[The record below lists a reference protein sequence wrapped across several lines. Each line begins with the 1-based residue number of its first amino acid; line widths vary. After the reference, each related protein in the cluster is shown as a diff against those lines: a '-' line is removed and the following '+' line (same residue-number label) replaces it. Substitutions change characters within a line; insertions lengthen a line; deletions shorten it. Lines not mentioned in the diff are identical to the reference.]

1 MAIGAQPCGT
11 SLCLSLIFDIITAG
25 CIIKTCAAYHSRIER
40 SGIAGRVREVYM
52 GKYIAYTLVVL
63 VVLFFLEWFQI
74 VDIPYVDL
82 PNLAEQ
88 QKEAVEKS
96 EDNMRRR
103 FGD

>member
-1 MAIGAQPCGT
+1 
-11 SLCLSLIFDIITAG
+11 
-25 CIIKTCAAYHSRIER
+25 
-40 SGIAGRVREVYM
+40 M
-52 GKYIAYTLVVL
+52 GKYIGYALVVL

-82 PNLAEQ
+82 PNLSKQ
-88 QKEAVEKS
+88 QKEVIEKS

>member
-1 MAIGAQPCGT
+1 MQIIAWSNKRFSIQP
-11 SLCLSLIFDIITAG
+11 AVQQE
-25 CIIKTCAAYHSRIER
+25 A
-40 SGIAGRVREVYM
+40 YM
-52 GKYIAYTLVVL
+52 GKYIAYTLVVV